1 MARKRY
7 WGGIPLADTR
17 HMNRSRK
24 FRTPRHL
31 VTLFGA
37 TLVVAGA
44 GVALA
49 RTSSGPPWAQE
60 SPYCAEATAD
70 TTAVATDTTVT
81 TDVGVA
87 DCVEFDQAQVQQ
99 KVEDYF
105 QAVEN
110 DCGTAVLGEFDLS
123 NEDTVKAFD
132 ALVTGLDSGQKDHMV
147 QSVRVL
153 MANCAAHPNDG
164 LMNALYHHGLNWVRH
179 YEHEQW
185 LQQKFADKWPDG
197 KPGKP
202 DKPEKVHGNPHD
214 FGTSHGNSGSHG
226 HGNGHTEGS

>member
-1 MARKRY
+1 M
-7 WGGIPLADTR
+7 DT
-17 HMNRSRK
+17 SRK

-31 VTLFGA
+31 VTLLGA
-37 TLVVAGA
+37 ALVVAGA

-60 SPYCAEATAD
+60 SPYCADGTGG

-81 TDVGVA
+81 TDVVGTA
-87 DCVEFDQAQVQQ
+87 DCVKFDQAQVQK

-105 QAVEN
+105 QAVES
-110 DCGTAVLGEFDLS
+110 DCGTAVLGQADLS
-123 NEDTVKAFD
+123 NADTAKAFD
-132 ALVTGLDSGQKDHMV
+132 SLVTALDSGQRDHMV

-202 DKPEKVHGNPHD
+202 DTAAGKPDKVHGNPHD
-214 FGTSHGNSGSHG
+214 VEGATSGGHG
-226 HGNGHTEGS
+226 HGNGHIEGS

>member
-1 MARKRY
+1 MD
-7 WGGIPLADTR
+7 I
-17 HMNRSRK
+17 SRR

-31 VTLFGA
+31 VTLLGA

-60 SPYCAEATAD
+60 SPYCAEATGES
-70 TTAVATDTTVT
+70 TAVTDTAVV
-81 TDVGVA
+81 TDVGGTA
-87 DCVEFDQAQVQQ
+87 DCVEFDRSQVQK

-105 QAVEN
+105 QADN
-110 DCGTAVLGEFDLS
+110 ACGTAVLGEADLS
-123 NEDTVKAFD
+123 NADTAKAFD
-132 ALVTGLDSGQKDHMV
+132 ALVTALDSGQKDHMV

-153 MANCAAHPNDG
+153 MANCADHPNDG

-185 LQQKFADKWPDG
+185 LQKKFADKWPDG

-202 DKPEKVHGNPHD
+202 DKVHGNPHD
-214 FGTSHGNSGSHG
+214 LAGATGGSHG

>member
-1 MARKRY
+1 ME
-7 WGGIPLADTR
+7 
-17 HMNRSRK
+17 RSRK
-24 FRTPRHL
+24 FRAPRHL
-31 VTLFGA
+31 VTVLGA

-60 SPYCAEATAD
+60 SPYCAEATSD
-70 TTAVATDTTVT
+70 TTAVVSDTAVT
-81 TDVGVA
+81 TDVAGTA
-87 DCVEFDQAQVQQ
+87 DCVRFDQSQVQK

-105 QAVEN
+105 QTVDN
-110 DCGTAVLGEFDLS
+110 NCGTAVLGKADLS
-123 NEDTVKAFD
+123 NADTAKAFD
-132 ALVTGLDSGQKDHMV
+132 ALVTALDSGQTDHMV

-202 DKPEKVHGNPHD
+202 DTAGGKPDKVHGNPHD
-214 FGTSHGNSGSHG
+214 LASGSSGSHG
-226 HGNGHTEGS
+226 HGNGQIEGS

>member
-1 MARKRY
+1 
-7 WGGIPLADTR
+7 
-17 HMNRSRK
+17 MNRSRR

-31 VTLFGA
+31 VTVLGA

-60 SPYCAEATAD
+60 SPYCAEATSD
-70 TTAVATDTTVT
+70 TTAVVTDTAVT
-81 TDVGVA
+81 TDVGGTA
-87 DCVEFDQAQVQQ
+87 DCVEFDQSQVQK

-105 QAVEN
+105 QAVDN
-110 DCGTAVLGEFDLS
+110 DCGTAVLGEADLS
-123 NEDTVKAFD
+123 NADTAKAFD
-132 ALVTGLDSGQKDHMV
+132 TLVTALDSGQTDHMV

-197 KPGKP
+197 KPGKSDEANGKP
-202 DKPEKVHGNPHD
+202 DKVHGNPHD
-214 FGTSHGNSGSHG
+214 LAGATSGSHG
-226 HGNGHTEGS
+226 HGNGHIEGS

>member
-1 MARKRY
+1 M
-7 WGGIPLADTR
+7 DT
-17 HMNRSRK
+17 SRK

-60 SPYCAEATAD
+60 SPYCAEATGD
-70 TTAVATDTTVT
+70 TTAVTIDTTVT
-81 TDVGVA
+81 TDVVGTA
-87 DCVEFDQAQVQQ
+87 DCVEFDQTQVQT

-110 DCGTAVLGEFDLS
+110 DCGTAVLGEADLS
-123 NEDTVKAFD
+123 NEDTAKAFD
-132 ALVTGLDSGQKDHMV
+132 ALVSGLESGQTDHMV

-153 MANCAAHPNDG
+153 MANCAANPNDG

-185 LQQKFADKWPDG
+185 LEQKFADKWPDG

-202 DKPEKVHGNPHD
+202 DTAAIAKPDKPHGNPHD
-214 FGTSHGNSGSHG
+214 LGTSFGSHG
-226 HGNGHTEGS
+226 HANGHIEGS

>member
-1 MARKRY
+1 M
-7 WGGIPLADTR
+7 GT
-17 HMNRSRK
+17 SRR

-31 VTLFGA
+31 VTVLGA

-60 SPYCAEATAD
+60 SPYCAEATGES
-70 TTAVATDTTVT
+70 TAVTDTAVV
-81 TDVGVA
+81 TDVGGTA
-87 DCVEFDQAQVQQ
+87 DCVEFDQSQVQK

-105 QAVEN
+105 QADN
-110 DCGTAVLGEFDLS
+110 ACGTAVLGEADLS
-123 NEDTVKAFD
+123 NADTAKAFD
-132 ALVTGLDSGQKDHMV
+132 ELVTALDSGQKDHMV

-153 MANCAAHPNDG
+153 MANCADHPNDG

-179 YEHEQW
+179 SEHEQW
-185 LQQKFADKWPDG
+185 LQKKFADKWPDG
-197 KPGKP
+197 KPGKADKVHGKP
-202 DKPEKVHGNPHD
+202 DKVHGNPHD
-214 FGTSHGNSGSHG
+214 LAGATGGSHG

>member
-1 MARKRY
+1 M
-7 WGGIPLADTR
+7 DT
-17 HMNRSRK
+17 SRK
-24 FRTPRHL
+24 SRTPRHL
-31 VTLFGA
+31 VTVLGA

-44 GVALA
+44 GVALG

-60 SPYCAEATAD
+60 SPYCAEATGD

-81 TDVGVA
+81 TDVGGTA
-87 DCVEFDQAQVQQ
+87 DCVEFDQAQVQ
-99 KVEDYF
+99 KNVEGYF

-110 DCGTAVLGEFDLS
+110 DCGTAVLGQADLS
-123 NEDTVKAFD
+123 NEDTAKAFD
-132 ALVTGLDSGQKDHMV
+132 ALVTGLDSGQTDHMV

-153 MANCAAHPNDG
+153 MANCAAHPNEG

-185 LQQKFADKWPDG
+185 LQEKFAEKWPDG

-202 DKPEKVHGNPHD
+202 DTAAKPAKADKVHGNPHD
-214 FGTSHGNSGSHG
+214 LEVGTSGSNG
-226 HGNGHTEGS
+226 HGNDYTEGS

>member
-1 MARKRY
+1 
-7 WGGIPLADTR
+7 
-17 HMNRSRK
+17 MNSSRM

-31 VTLFGA
+31 VTVLGA

-60 SPYCAEATAD
+60 SPSCAEATGD
-70 TTAVATDTTVT
+70 TTTVVTDTVVS
-81 TDVGVA
+81 TDVGGTA
-87 DCVEFDQAQVQQ
+87 DCVELDKSQVQE
-99 KVEDYF
+99 KVEGYF
-105 QAVEN
+105 QAVGHE
-110 DCGTAVLGEFDLS
+110 CGTAVLGKADLS
-123 NEDTVKAFD
+123 NPDTATAFD
-132 ALVTGLDSGQKDHMV
+132 ALVTALDSGQKDHMV

-164 LMNALYHHGLNWVRH
+164 LKNALYHHGLNWVRH

-185 LQQKFADKWPDG
+185 LQQKFAGKWPDG

-202 DKPEKVHGNPHD
+202 DNVHGKPDKVHGNPHD
-214 FGTSHGNSGSHG
+214 LAGATSGSHG
-226 HGNGHTEGS
+226 HGNGQVEGS

>member
-1 MARKRY
+1 
-7 WGGIPLADTR
+7 
-17 HMNRSRK
+17 MNTSRR

-31 VTLFGA
+31 VTVVGA

-49 RTSSGPPWAQE
+49 RTSSGPPWAQD
-60 SPYCAEATAD
+60 SPYCAEASSGTTAVVTD
-70 TTAVATDTTVT
+70 TAVATD
-81 TDVGVA
+81 VGGTA
-87 DCVEFDQAQVQQ
+87 DCVTFNQSQVQK
-99 KVEDYF
+99 KVQDYF
-105 QAVEN
+105 QTVDN
-110 DCGTAVLGEFDLS
+110 GCGTAVLGQADLS
-123 NEDTVKAFD
+123 NAETAKAFD
-132 ALVTGLDSGQKDHMV
+132 SLVTALDSGQTDHMV

-185 LQQKFADKWPDG
+185 LQQKFAGNWPDG

-202 DKPEKVHGNPHD
+202 DTAAGKPDKVHGNPHD
-214 FGTSHGNSGSHG
+214 LAGATSGSHG
-226 HGNGHTEGS
+226 HGNGQVEGS

>member
-1 MARKRY
+1 ME
-7 WGGIPLADTR
+7 
-17 HMNRSRK
+17 RSRK

-31 VTLFGA
+31 VTVLGA

-60 SPYCAEATAD
+60 SPYCAEATSD
-70 TTAVATDTTVT
+70 TTADVSDTAVT
-81 TDVGVA
+81 TDVAGTA
-87 DCVEFDQAQVQQ
+87 DCVKFDQSQVQK

-105 QAVEN
+105 QTVDN
-110 DCGTAVLGEFDLS
+110 NCGTAVLGKADLS
-123 NEDTVKAFD
+123 NADTAKAFD
-132 ALVTGLDSGQKDHMV
+132 ALVTALDSGQTDHMV

-202 DKPEKVHGNPHD
+202 DKVHGNPHD
-214 FGTSHGNSGSHG
+214 LASGSSGSHG
-226 HGNGHTEGS
+226 HGNGQIEGS

>member
-1 MARKRY
+1 
-7 WGGIPLADTR
+7 
-17 HMNRSRK
+17 MNRSRR

-31 VTLFGA
+31 VTVLGA

-60 SPYCAEATAD
+60 SPYCAEATSD
-70 TTAVATDTTVT
+70 TTALVTDTAVT
-81 TDVGVA
+81 TDVGGTA
-87 DCVEFDQAQVQQ
+87 DCVEFDQSQVQK

-105 QAVEN
+105 QAVDN
-110 DCGTAVLGEFDLS
+110 DCGTAVLGEADLS
-123 NEDTVKAFD
+123 NADTAKAFD
-132 ALVTGLDSGQKDHMV
+132 TLVTALDSGQTDHMV

-197 KPGKP
+197 KPGKSDEVNGKP
-202 DKPEKVHGNPHD
+202 DKVHGNPHD
-214 FGTSHGNSGSHG
+214 LAGATSGSHG
-226 HGNGHTEGS
+226 HGNGHIEGS

>member
-1 MARKRY
+1 ME
-7 WGGIPLADTR
+7 
-17 HMNRSRK
+17 RSRK

-31 VTLFGA
+31 VTVLGA

-60 SPYCAEATAD
+60 SPHCAEATSD
-70 TTAVATDTTVT
+70 TTAVVSDTAVT
-81 TDVGVA
+81 TDVAGTA
-87 DCVEFDQAQVQQ
+87 DCVKFDQSQVQK

-105 QAVEN
+105 QTIDN
-110 DCGTAVLGEFDLS
+110 NCGTAVLGKADLS
-123 NEDTVKAFD
+123 NADTAKAFD
-132 ALVTGLDSGQKDHMV
+132 ALVTALDSGQTDHMV

-202 DKPEKVHGNPHD
+202 DTAGGKPDKVRGNPHD
-214 FGTSHGNSGSHG
+214 LASGSSGSHG
-226 HGNGHTEGS
+226 HGNGQIEGS

>member
-1 MARKRY
+1 M
-7 WGGIPLADTR
+7 DT
-17 HMNRSRK
+17 SRK

-70 TTAVATDTTVT
+70 TTAVVTDTTVT
-81 TDVGVA
+81 TDVVAA
-87 DCVEFDQAQVQQ
+87 DCVAFDQAQVQQ
-99 KVEDYF
+99 KVQEYF
-105 QAVEN
+105 DAVEN
-110 DCGTAVLGEFDLS
+110 DCGTAVLGEFNLS

-132 ALVTGLDSGQKDHMV
+132 ALVSGLESGQTDHMV

-202 DKPEKVHGNPHD
+202 DTAGKPDEAEKVHGNPHD
-214 FGTSHGNSGSHG
+214 LEGGTSHG
-226 HGNGHTEGS
+226 HGNGHIEGS

>member
-1 MARKRY
+1 MD
-7 WGGIPLADTR
+7 I
-17 HMNRSRK
+17 SRR
-24 FRTPRHL
+24 FHTPRHL
-31 VTLFGA
+31 VTLLGA

-60 SPYCAEATAD
+60 SPYCAEATGES
-70 TTAVATDTTVT
+70 TAVTDTAVV
-81 TDVGVA
+81 TDVGGTA
-87 DCVEFDQAQVQQ
+87 DCVEFDRSQVQK

-105 QAVEN
+105 QADN
-110 DCGTAVLGEFDLS
+110 ACGTAVLGEADLS
-123 NEDTVKAFD
+123 NADTAKAFD
-132 ALVTGLDSGQKDHMV
+132 ALVTALDSGQKDHMV

-153 MANCAAHPNDG
+153 MANCADHPNDG

-197 KPGKP
+197 KPGKADKVHGKADKVHGKP
-202 DKPEKVHGNPHD
+202 DKVHGNPHD
-214 FGTSHGNSGSHG
+214 LAGATSGSHG
-226 HGNGHTEGS
+226 HGSGHIEGS

>member
-1 MARKRY
+1 MR
-7 WGGIPLADTR
+7 I
-17 HMNRSRK
+17 SRR

-31 VTLFGA
+31 VTVLGA

-60 SPYCAEATAD
+60 SPYCAEATGGS
-70 TTAVATDTTVT
+70 TAVTDTAVV
-81 TDVGVA
+81 TDVAGTA
-87 DCVEFDQAQVQQ
+87 DCVEFDRSQVQK

-105 QAVEN
+105 QADN
-110 DCGTAVLGEFDLS
+110 ACGTAVLGEADLS
-123 NEDTVKAFD
+123 NANTAKGFD
-132 ALVTGLDSGQKDHMV
+132 ALVTTLDSGQKDHMA

-153 MANCAAHPNDG
+153 MANCADHPNDG

-185 LQQKFADKWPDG
+185 LQKKFADKPG
-197 KPGKP
+197 KADKVHGKP
-202 DKPEKVHGNPHD
+202 DKVHGNPHD
-214 FGTSHGNSGSHG
+214 LAGATGGSHG

>member
-1 MARKRY
+1 M
-7 WGGIPLADTR
+7 
-17 HMNRSRK
+17 SRN

-31 VTLFGA
+31 VTVLGA

-60 SPYCAEATAD
+60 SPYCAEATGD
-70 TTAVATDTTVT
+70 TTAVVTDTAVATD
-81 TDVGVA
+81 VGGTA
-87 DCVEFDQAQVQQ
+87 DCVEFDRSQVQK

-105 QAVEN
+105 QAVDN
-110 DCGTAVLGEFDLS
+110 DCGIEVLGEADLS
-123 NEDTVKAFD
+123 NADTTKAFD
-132 ALVTGLDSGQKDHMV
+132 ALVTALDSGQKNHMV

-153 MANCAAHPNDG
+153 MANCADHPNDG
-164 LMNALYHHGLNWVRH
+164 LMNALYHHGLNWARH

-197 KPGKP
+197 KPGKADKVHGKP
-202 DKPEKVHGNPHD
+202 DKVHGNPHD
-214 FGTSHGNSGSHG
+214 LAGASGGS
-226 HGNGHTEGS
+226 HGNGHIEGS